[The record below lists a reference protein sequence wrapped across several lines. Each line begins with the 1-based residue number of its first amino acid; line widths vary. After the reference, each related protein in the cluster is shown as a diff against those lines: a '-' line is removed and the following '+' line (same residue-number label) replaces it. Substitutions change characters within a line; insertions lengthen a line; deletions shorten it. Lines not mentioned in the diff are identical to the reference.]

1 VAELT
6 DRMGH
11 GEYVRWQAF
20 YGREPF
26 GDGRGDIQTAMLMT
40 LLANIHGKRGR
51 KKPKLLDWLPDYWS
65 ERARPERLMA
75 KLRGAMA
82 GSNTANGDST
92 GDADRPARRGRQ

>member
-1 VAELT
+1 MAELM

-20 YGREPF
+20 YSREPF

-40 LLANIHGKRGR
+40 LLANIHSKRGR
-51 KKPKLLDWLPDYWS
+51 KKSKLLNWLPDYWS

-75 KLRGAMA
+75 KLRGVTA
-82 GSNTANGDST
+82 GSTTAHGDSI
-92 GDADRPARRGRQ
+92 GNADRPARGGRQ